1 MTKITN
7 VSNGPRGIHTEN
19 GLVVLNPGETRDD
32 MKLSKA
38 ELASA
43 EEGDWFHV
51 GDLPKAKAEADADA
65 KGLKAALKAAEDATK
80 TAQAERDAEKAR
92 ADAAEAKVAELTAA
106 IDAAT
111 KAKG

>member
-32 MKLSKA
+32 LKLSKA

-51 GDLPKAKAEADADA
+51 GDLPKAKAEADA

-106 IDAAT
+106 LDAAT

>member
-1 MTKITN
+1 
-7 VSNGPRGIHTEN
+7 
-19 GLVVLNPGETRDD
+19 VLNPGETRDD
-32 MKLSKA
+32 LKLSKA

-51 GDLPKAKAEADADA
+51 GDPPKAKAEADADA
-65 KGLKAALKAAEDATK
+65 KGLKAALKAAEDANK

-106 IDAAT
+106 LDAAT
-111 KAKG
+111 KPKG